1 MPKRKALVEDGS
13 RYLSEKQE
21 VVKAPIILS
30 PSVWQTRRILC

>member
-1 MPKRKALVEDGS
+1 MPKRKALAEGGS
-13 RYLSEKQE
+13 ELSEKQE